1 MNTDLYFDVR
11 GCYWT
16 VMNGR
21 YVALAK
27 EDVKLHALREGIRD
41 KAESNL
47 TPLES
52 LFWRAQFFRTV
63 SFAGALAGHRCG
75 PIRLPSGELVL
86 ITSECNAFDRKPA
99 KGKPFPF
106 IEGFMDALFV
116 DGGDHVIAWLAVALR
131 SLLTGDFRP
140 GQMLALAGPP
150 GCGKS
155 FFHVLTT
162 ELLGGRSA
170 KPYSY
175 LTGKT
180 PFNGDIARAEHLV
193 IEDEAASTDIR
204 ARRTF
209 GAGVKQFTVAAEMFV
224 HDKGKIAVTLPT
236 FKRLSLSVNDE
247 PENLMILPPFDASL
261 SDKIMLIRCKDAKPA
276 LFEDRRENMER
287 LRKELP
293 AFHAYLLR
301 HRVPDKIKCERFGVV
316 AFHDPDL
323 LDTLNANQP
332 EARLS
337 DLIEEV
343 FFAQS
348 KGETQWRGTAT
359 ELERQLR
366 NSAFAAVASQLFY
379 YTSACGVFL
388 GRLASKHPDRFRQIK
403 RHGRVEWE
411 IKRCE

>member
-1 MNTDLYFDVR
+1 MNLYFDCKR
-11 GCYWT
+11 QYW
-16 VMNGR
+16 MELGGR
-21 YVALAK
+21 FVSLEKA
-27 EDVKLHALREGIRD
+27 DVTLHAMRAGIKD

-52 LFWRAQFFRTV
+52 LFWRAQTFRSV
-63 SFAGALAGHRCG
+63 SYAGPLAGHRCG
-75 PIRLPSGELVL
+75 ELQLASGDKVLV
-86 ITSECNAFDRKPA
+86 TSECAAFERKLA

-116 DGGDHVIAWLAVALR
+116 AGGEHVIGWLALALR
-131 SLLTGDFRP
+131 SLVAGDFRP

-224 HDKGKIAVTLPT
+224 HDKGKIAITLPT

-261 SDKIMLIRCKDAKPA
+261 SDKIMLVRCKDAKPA
-276 LFEDRRENMER
+276 LYEDRRENMER

-293 AFHAYLLR
+293 AFHAYLMR
-301 HRVPDKIKCERFGVV
+301 HRVPERIKCERFGVV

-323 LDTLNANQP
+323 LDTLNENQP
-332 EARLS
+332 EARLA

-343 FFAQS
+343 FFAAS

-411 IKRCE
+411 IKRYE